1 MPGRNQTVGGLAIMM
16 HVADRRQL
24 GGSGVEVPLLGFGGA
39 PLGNLFQEFSDEQAR
54 AAVRAAYDHGMRLF
68 DTAPLYGFG
77 LSEHRIGEAL
87 RWLPRDS
94 FVLSTKI
101 GRLLRPRPAHQL
113 DGGLFKRILPF
124 EGVYDYSYDGVLRSV
139 EDSLQRL
146 GMDRIDVLLIHDVD
160 VWTHGSEEARLQRF
174 AEVMGGGYR
183 AMVKL
188 REEGVVRAI
197 GAGINEIQA
206 CEELARAGE
215 FDCFLLAGR
224 YTLLEQ
230 NALDTLLPY
239 CVERSI
245 SLLIGGPY
253 NTGILATGAVPG
265 AYYNYAPAPEE
276 IMARVARIEAVC
288 TRHRVRL
295 ASAALQFPL
304 GHPNVATLIPGA
316 RSPEEI
322 EQNRA
327 LFEVDIP
334 AALWAELKAEKLLRA
349 DAPTPD

>member
-1 MPGRNQTVGGLAIMM
+1 MM
-16 HVADRRQL
+16 RVTDRRRL
-24 GGSGVEVPLLGFGGA
+24 GKSGVEVPVIGFGGA

-54 AAVRAAYDHGMRLF
+54 SAVRAAYDAGMRLF
-68 DTAPLYGFG
+68 DTAPFYGFG

-87 RWLPRDS
+87 RWLDRDS
-94 FVLSTKI
+94 YVLSTKV
-101 GRLLRPRPAHQL
+101 GRLLKPRDPKQL
-113 DGGLFKRILPF
+113 DGGLFKQILPF
-124 EGVYDYSYDGVLRSV
+124 EGIYDYSYDGVMRSV

-146 GMDRIDVLLIHDVD
+146 GTFRIDVLLIHDVD
-160 VWTHGSEEARLQRF
+160 VWTHGSEAARLERF
-174 AEVMGGGYR
+174 KEVMDGGYP

-188 REEGVVRAI
+188 REAGVVGAI
-197 GAGINEIQA
+197 GAGINEVQA
-206 CEELARAGE
+206 CEDFARAGD

-230 NALDTLLPY
+230 GALDTLLPY
-239 CVERSI
+239 CAEKRI

-265 AYYNYAPAPEE
+265 AYYNYAPAPAE
-276 IMARVARIEAVC
+276 IMERVARIEAVC
-288 TRHRVRL
+288 SRHGVRL

-322 EQNRA
+322 AQNQA
-327 LFEVDIP
+327 IFEVAIP
-334 AALWAELKAEKLLRA
+334 AAFWAELKQEGLLRA
-349 DAPTPD
+349 DAPTPG